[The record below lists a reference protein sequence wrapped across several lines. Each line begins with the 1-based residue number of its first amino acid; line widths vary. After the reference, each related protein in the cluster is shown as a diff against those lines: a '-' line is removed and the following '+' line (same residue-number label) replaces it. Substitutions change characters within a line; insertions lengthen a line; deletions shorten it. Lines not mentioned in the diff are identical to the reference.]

1 MRNTFTFG
9 GISSSSYSCYIS
21 GGGTFN
27 SPERE
32 YELIDVP
39 GRNGSLV
46 GLEKRF
52 MNVDVTYPAF
62 IPTNFKSNM
71 ASLRSALLSKVGYQK
86 LTDTYHTDEYRKAL
100 FTGDIEVDVIPQLT
114 AGQFNLTFNCKP
126 QRYLTS
132 GETKTTITSANG
144 SISNPTEFDSQPLIT
159 VYGYGILYIGSQK
172 ITIANVY
179 DSVSI
184 DSEMGD
190 CYSGSYNA
198 NHAVTFQD
206 NDFPVLVPG
215 TNSTQKAN
223 TITKIEITPRW
234 WRV

>member
-1 MRNTFTFG
+1 MRNYLTFG
-9 GISSSSYSCYIS
+9 GVSTSTYHCFIS

-27 SPERE
+27 APERE

-39 GRNGSLV
+39 GRNGALI

-62 IPTNFKSNM
+62 IVTDFNANM
-71 ASLRSALLSKVGYQK
+71 AGLRSALLSKVGYQR
-86 LTDTYHTDEYRKAL
+86 LTDTYHTDEFRKAL
-100 FTGDIEVDVIPQLT
+100 FTGDIEVDVDHLKR
-114 AGQFNLTFNCKP
+114 GEFELTFNCKP
-126 QRYLTS
+126 QRFLTS

-159 VYGYGILYIGSQK
+159 VFGYGILYIGSQK

-179 DSVSI
+179 DSVTI

-190 CYSGSYNA
+190 CYSGAYNA

-206 NDFPVLVPG
+206 TDFPVLVPG